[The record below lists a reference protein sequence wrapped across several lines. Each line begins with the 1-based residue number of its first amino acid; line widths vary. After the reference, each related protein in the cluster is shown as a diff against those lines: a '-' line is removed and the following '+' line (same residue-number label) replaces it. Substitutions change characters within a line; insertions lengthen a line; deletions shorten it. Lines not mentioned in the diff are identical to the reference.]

1 MIIKYN
7 ENITNYNVVVDYLS
21 KNGDMQ
27 VLKLWRWWPNSGEAR
42 ARCDKTKY
50 GKGVVSKE

>member
-21 KNGDMQ
+21 KNGHMK
-27 VLKLWRWWPNSGEAR
+27 VLKL
-42 ARCDKTKY
+42 
-50 GKGVVSKE
+50 

>member
-21 KNGDMQ
+21 KNGDMK
-27 VLKLWRWWPNSGEAR
+27 VLKL
-42 ARCDKTKY
+42 
-50 GKGVVSKE
+50 

>member
-21 KNGDMQ
+21 KNGE
-27 VLKLWRWWPNSGEAR
+27 ST
-42 ARCDKTKY
+42 KTLT
-50 GKGVVSKE
+50 VIT

>member
-27 VLKLWRWWPNSGEAR
+27 VLKL
-42 ARCDKTKY
+42 
-50 GKGVVSKE
+50 